1 MGSEGTSQ
9 PSAGRARLS
18 RRAAGPARTGHA
30 AAGLAAGA
38 LGTVCWGFTGI
49 FVELISL
56 PPLPVA
62 LYRLWLGAAMMALAL
77 LAGRRGLSWRVLA
90 RSVPGGL
97 FLGADIALFFSS
109 LKFTSVAVATVIG
122 ALQPAL
128 VLVVA
133 GPWFGERPGRR
144 GVAWTLTSIAGVTAV
159 ALGGGIPNGPGVLGD
174 CLAVASLLAF
184 TGYWLLSKRARAAGV
199 GAGQYTAGVMLV
211 AALALTPV
219 TLASGQSLGPGTG
232 RDWVLLVLLA
242 VVPGA
247 GHLLFNWAHRFVDV
261 SVSSVIGAGN
271 PVVAGLAALVI
282 LRQPLSVVQLAGGAV
297 AVVAIAVVARQA
309 AGGRG
314 HTAGRGS
321 LARQVLSR
329 RPGRPLLP
337 PATAGEARRLPAG
350 LPPCGPGGRL
360 GRRPPRR
367 QPEPRP
373 AAAGPAPAGHSGS

>member
-1 MGSEGTSQ
+1 MGLEENSQSPTGHVPAEVARGTISTA
-9 PSAGRARLS
+9 PTR
-18 RRAAGPARTGHA
+18 HA
-30 AAGLAAGA
+30 AAGIAAGT
-38 LGTVCWGFTGI
+38 LGTICWGFTGI
-49 FVELISL
+49 FVKLISL

-62 LYRLWLGAAMMALAL
+62 LYRLWLGAAMMAIAL
-77 LAGRRGLSWRVLA
+77 LAGRRALTWRALA

-133 GPWFGERPGRR
+133 GPWFGERPGRK
-144 GVAWTLTSIAGVTAV
+144 GVAWTFISMAGVAAV
-159 ALGGGIPNGPGVLGD
+159 ALGGGMPSGRGVLGD

-184 TGYWLLSKRARAAGV
+184 TGYWLASKRARAGNI

-219 TLASGQSLGPGTG
+219 TFASGQALGPITG
-232 RDWVLLVLLA
+232 RDWAWLVLLA
-242 VVPGA
+242 LVPGA

-282 LRQPLSVVQLAGGAV
+282 LGQPLSLLQMVGGAV
-297 AVVAIAVVARQA
+297 AVVAIAVVAKQAARRQAGPAAGTPIGPQA
-309 AGGRG
+309 AGR
-314 HTAGRGS
+314 R
-321 LARQVLSR
+321 ARH
-329 RPGRPLLP
+329 RPAHQPS
-337 PATAGEARRLPAG
+337 
-350 LPPCGPGGRL
+350 
-360 GRRPPRR
+360 RPPSAC
-367 QPEPRP
+367 PH
-373 AAAGPAPAGHSGS
+373 AAQAGG